1 MLNRLERWAESEPLL
16 IEAQRIIP
24 AAQSEANPH
33 AIECCRTL
41 AYLYSKTDR
50 MDLARAQ
57 VARREAATRPAASQP
72 AASP

>member
-1 MLNRLERWAESEPLL
+1 ML
-16 IEAQRIIP
+16 EAADIFRDLGP
-24 AAQSEANPH
+24 AYRARNAGHLSLGQLRVMS